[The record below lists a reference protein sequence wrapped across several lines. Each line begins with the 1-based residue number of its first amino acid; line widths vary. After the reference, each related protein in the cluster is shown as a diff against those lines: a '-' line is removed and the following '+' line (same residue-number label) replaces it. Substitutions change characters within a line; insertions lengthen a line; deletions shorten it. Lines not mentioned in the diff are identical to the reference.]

1 MNDMSLVTKNLRAVN
16 HILVAEDDL
25 DDQELIR
32 DALTENKL
40 AMEKIKFAQD
50 GEELISLLNSAE
62 VLPSLILLDLNMPR
76 KSGREALEE
85 IKRDP
90 KLKHIPVI
98 IFTTSDSE
106 IDIKECYFL
115 GSNAYLTKPNNYFD
129 LVVLMKDLI
138 NFWFCQAQIIVD

>member
-1 MNDMSLVTKNLRAVN
+1 MNDMSLVAKNLRAVN

-32 DALTENKL
+32 DALTENNL
-40 AMEKIKFAQD
+40 ALEKIKFAQD
-50 GEELISLLNSAE
+50 GEELISLLNTAE
-62 VLPSLILLDLNMPR
+62 VLPNLILLDLNMPR

-85 IKRDP
+85 IKQNP
-90 KLKHIPVI
+90 KIKHIPVI

-115 GSNAYLTKPNNYFD
+115 GSNAYLTKPNNYVD
-129 LVVLMKDLI
+129 LVELMKDLI
-138 NFWFCQAQIIVD
+138 NFWFCQAQIIID